1 MMIESLLNKGL
12 FIIFFLSIF
21 NILRHGW
28 KIFMTLRDSD
38 VPNKYEL
45 TKTELIFLGISIAY
59 LFSTIF
65 TGIKI

>member
-1 MMIESLLNKGL
+1 MIESLLNKGL

-28 KIFMTLRDSD
+28 KIFMRLRDTD

-45 TKTELIFLGISIAY
+45 TKIELIFLGISIAY
-59 LFSTIF
+59 LISTIF